1 MKKIKQIKKT
11 PLLYRIFL
19 FLFFLISLIIYLK
32 QVFFVNNF
40 FLLIKKTFYFFTNQ
54 SNFLVVIILFLNFTN
69 FKQNKYYPLL
79 AFIVLIDILLTGL
92 VWNFIASPKNELLE
106 INKDFFTISL
116 FQHLYIPC
124 FYVIFFFSPL
134 VPFNPFFTLKQA
146 YLALIHPLFYLFY
159 SLILAYGSQEK
170 IYTYPYNF
178 MNPKSKCNLSNL
190 FLHFLSLDY
199 YYQQKQGFLG
209 VFINN
214 IVLLIILSIFILFL
228 YSLYRKINFE

>member
-92 VWNFIASPKNELLE
+92 VWNFIASPK
-106 INKDFFTISL
+106 
-116 FQHLYIPC
+116 
-124 FYVIFFFSPL
+124 
-134 VPFNPFFTLKQA
+134 
-146 YLALIHPLFYLFY
+146 
-159 SLILAYGSQEK
+159 
-170 IYTYPYNF
+170 
-178 MNPKSKCNLSNL
+178 MN
-190 FLHFLSLDY
+190 Y
-199 YYQQKQGFLG
+199 
-209 VFINN
+209 
-214 IVLLIILSIFILFL
+214 
-228 YSLYRKINFE
+228 